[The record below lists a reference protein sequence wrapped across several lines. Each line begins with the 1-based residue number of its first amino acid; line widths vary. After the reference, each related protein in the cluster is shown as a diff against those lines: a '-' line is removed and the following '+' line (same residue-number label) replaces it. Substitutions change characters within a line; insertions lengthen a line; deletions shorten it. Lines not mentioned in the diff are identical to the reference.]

1 MILEKISA
9 RIARWPQLYLFHH
22 RRIRYR
28 IKTGKIRPFDPV
40 YYLQAL
46 HWMQLGKY
54 QHYAPR
60 KVTFDKLPSGKS
72 SCASLPSISIVT
84 PSYNQGAYLEQTIKS
99 VCNQNYPRLSYA
111 VVDGGSSDGSCDVI
125 NRYRAFLSYT
135 VSEKD
140 RGQSDAIAKGM
151 RHVSGEI
158 QAYLN
163 SDDLLAPGVLRF
175 VGSYFAEHPDVDVVY
190 GHRIIVN
197 HNAEEIGRWI
207 LPRHYPESIIH
218 FDFVPQE
225 TMFWRKSI
233 AERIGGI
240 NPDLHYVM
248 DWDFLLRLQNAG
260 GTIRRLPY
268 FMGCFRAHEVQK
280 SQSGSEVGKQ
290 EILDVMK
297 MFGGDWHFGAEF
309 MRAEQ
314 ELKRRALWTSIQ
326 MVFGIRS

>member
-1 MILEKISA
+1 MILRRISA
-9 RIARWPQLYLFHH
+9 RISKWPQLYLFHH

-28 IKTGKIRPFDPV
+28 IKCGKIRLFDPMF
-40 YYLQAL
+40 YLESF

-54 QHYAPR
+54 QHYAP
-60 KVTFDKLPSGKS
+60 KKISYDKLPSPQLRGP
-72 SCASLPSISIVT
+72 LPSISIVT
-84 PSYNQGAYLEQTIKS
+84 PSYNQAAYLEQTIKS
-99 VCNQNYPRLSYA
+99 VLDQKYPNLSYA
-111 VVDGGSSDGSCDVI
+111 VIDGGSSDGSTHI
-125 NRYRAFLSYT
+125 IERYRELLTYA
-135 VSEKD
+135 VSERD

-163 SDDLLAPGVLRF
+163 SDDLLVPGVLHF
-175 VGSYFAEHPDVDVVY
+175 IGNYFAGHSDVDVVY
-190 GHRIIVN
+190 GHRIIIN
-197 HNAEEIGRWI
+197 QNSEEIGRWI
-207 LPRHYPESIIH
+207 LPKHYPESIIH

-233 AERIGGI
+233 ADRIGGI
-240 NPDLHYVM
+240 NPDLQFAM

-260 GTIRRLPY
+260 AKIRRLPY
-268 FMGCFRAHEVQK
+268 FLGCFRAHDVQK

-297 MFGGDWHFGAEF
+297 IFGGDWHFGAEF

-314 ELKRRALWTSIQ
+314 TIKQRALMTSIQ
-326 MVFGIRS
+326 MAFGVRS